1 MPYCP
6 TCKSEY
12 HPGVRRCPDCNRPL
26 LDGSPPEPPPRP
38 AIPLVQLCI
47 LYDPS
52 EAEIVRAA
60 LSEAGIPTFIRRHG
74 PITGELGRVTDG
86 ITDDYAIILVRE
98 DRLPEA
104 KRILDDIQSGPIEWP
119 PGMEPDDEEGEL

>member
-6 TCKSEY
+6 ACKSEY
-12 HPGVRRCPDCNRPL
+12 HPGVGRCPDCDRPL
-26 LDGSPPEPPPRP
+26 LNGSPPEPPAPPPLPHAPRG
-38 AIPLVQLCI
+38 I
-47 LYDPS
+47 LYDPA
-52 EAEIVRAA
+52 EAEIVGAA
-60 LSEAGIPTFIRRHG
+60 LSEAGIPTFIRRQG

-86 ITDDYAIILVRE
+86 ITDDYAVILVRE

-119 PGMEPDDEEGEL
+119 PGMEPDDEEDAL